1 MRDLM
6 DQSANLAAIPADIAS
21 AVAGARLV
29 GSPTSDKDDEWGV
42 AARAAIRI
50 ARDIGARV
58 VLGDVSTRSLL
69 TTPYLAGGVAADTEG
84 FSSGEG
90 PVGRDELEL
99 LGRHYLVEQL
109 DEAAAA
115 GVEAEVWLATEPGIR
130 SLPVFLER
138 FPDID
143 VMVVP
148 RFDHPSWR
156 QRLGGDRIEG
166 VRARVGE
173 RTLILA
179 DADGRLTLDRSPS

>member
-1 MRDLM
+1 M
-6 DQSANLAAIPADIAS
+6 DQSANLAAIPPDIAS

-90 PVGRDELEL
+90 TVGRDELEL

-109 DEAAAA
+109 DDAAAA
-115 GVEAEVWLATEPGIR
+115 GVEADVWLATEPGIR
-130 SLPVFLER
+130 SLPIFLER

-143 VMVVP
+143 VMVMP
-148 RFDHPSWR
+148 RFDQPSWR

-166 VRARVGE
+166 VRARVGD

-179 DADGRLTLDRSPS
+179 DTDGRLAVDRPDPKG